1 MNSNFNLDEY
11 IMHHVL
17 NSHEWVLPF
26 ISPIPLPGILTTH
39 ALMILFACTIILML
53 FLVFYRKN
61 ERVPTGLT
69 NCLEAL
75 VVFIRDD
82 IAIPNL
88 GEKDGLQFTPM
99 LCTIFFFI
107 LTLNLMGIIPLF
119 STATS
124 NINVTFSLA
133 FLIFVLLVFGTLL
146 RNGFKGIWHALIPS
160 SLPTW
165 LIPFFLII
173 EIASICV
180 RSVALM
186 IRLFANMIAGHMV
199 ILSFLGLVIILGWIA
214 LPAVLLA
221 VFIYCLEVFIA
232 LLQAYIFILLS
243 AVFIGQMYHP
253 DH

>member
-1 MNSNFNLDEY
+1 MNSNFNIDEY

-17 NSHEWVLPF
+17 NSHEWLLPF
-26 ISPIPLPGILTTH
+26 AAPVPLPGFLTTH
-39 ALMILFACTIILML
+39 ALMILIGCAIILML
-53 FLVFYRKN
+53 FLVFYRKD

-69 NCLEAL
+69 NGLEAL
-75 VVFIRDD
+75 VVFVRDEV
-82 IAIPNL
+82 AVPNL
-88 GEKDGLQFTPM
+88 GQKDGLQFTPM

-107 LTLNLMGIIPLF
+107 LTLNLLGLVPIF

-133 FLIFVLLVFGTLL
+133 FLIFVLLIFGTLA
-146 RNGFKGIWHALIPS
+146 RNGLKGIWHALIPS
-160 SLPTW
+160 TLPKW
-165 LIPFFLII
+165 LMPFFLIV

-180 RSVALM
+180 RSLALM

-199 ILSFLGLVIILGWIA
+199 ILSFLGLVIIFGWIA
-214 LPAVLLA
+214 LPAVFLA